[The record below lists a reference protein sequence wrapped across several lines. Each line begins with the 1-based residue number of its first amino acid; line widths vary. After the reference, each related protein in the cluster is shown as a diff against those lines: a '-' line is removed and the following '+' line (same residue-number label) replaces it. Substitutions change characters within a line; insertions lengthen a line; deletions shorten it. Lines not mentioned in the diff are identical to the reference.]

1 MEYED
6 RVVIFLDVL
15 GFSNF
20 TNYTG
25 STQINQLKK
34 IEKVNNYLEMLH
46 KYFNSKNAIA
56 KSRMVTSF
64 SDSIVVSIKVEDID
78 DFDIEVLEIYYL
90 LINSIMKG
98 FLIRG
103 AIVYGKLIHT
113 KDIIFGT
120 ALVDAYNRESKIAKY
135 PRVIIDDAIYRDLNE
150 LPFDK
155 PREHNDLIQYDNDGI
170 LYIDI
175 FKSLN
180 SRVDNFRQVSQF
192 MLAYTDILLDIIHN
206 PKLEDKANWL
216 KEKLSYYFD
225 IYGEILKFS
234 LDEDMDELDIQSFRG
249 FIGMYN
255 TEEYEHK
262 AP

>member
-25 STQINQLKK
+25 STQINQSKK

-90 LINSIMKG
+90 LINSI
-98 FLIRG
+98 IH
-103 AIVYGKLIHT
+103 YYLIHYFFNLRS
-113 KDIIFGT
+113 DILPPLLLIHIFAMSIFTLFCSFLEDG
-120 ALVDAYNRESKIAKY
+120 
-135 PRVIIDDAIYRDLNE
+135 
-150 LPFDK
+150 
-155 PREHNDLIQYDNDGI
+155 GI
-170 LYIDI
+170 L
-175 FKSLN
+175 
-180 SRVDNFRQVSQF
+180 
-192 MLAYTDILLDIIHN
+192 A
-206 PKLEDKANWL
+206 
-216 KEKLSYYFD
+216 
-225 IYGEILKFS
+225 
-234 LDEDMDELDIQSFRG
+234 
-249 FIGMYN
+249 
-255 TEEYEHK
+255 
-262 AP
+262 